1 MTIKSQIKLTNAKQ
15 FIVASVAC
23 AAGFVGVARGDDLW
37 TVYQTALAE
46 DAAYRAAE
54 LQYQSA
60 RRGVPIARG
69 AFLPA
74 INVTAGVD
82 EYNEPKPPMDAE
94 HSSRR
99 VVAGATWRVFDVAA
113 KNQLDQAKH
122 ARTRAAINF
131 EQARHALILRSAER
145 YFRLLAAHDNY
156 DVARRQQT
164 ALARQKEFA
173 SERLNV
179 GVGTKTDLFD
189 ADARYQQA
197 RADFISAE
205 DEIVNARFAL
215 AELLAG
221 ATPPLA
227 KLRDDAPLD
236 RPTPDDAAEWV
247 MRALDHN
254 LALRAA
260 QFDVAIAKDE
270 IARQRAAFLPRIS
283 LTANHERSTNPSP
296 SFNSDSTTKKYGA
309 SATWQLFSGG
319 ANLMR
324 ARRAA
329 FDYDAAE
336 QLTIALRREV
346 ESTAQAAYRA
356 VAGGVNQVAALS
368 RAVRAGESA
377 LRAKQQGFRA
387 GITTNLEVLDAQR
400 DLAQSRSDY
409 FRARY
414 DFILA
419 VLRLE
424 QSAGDL
430 NDDDVR
436 RVNGWLAGN

>member
-1 MTIKSQIKLTNAKQ
+1 MNIKSHINLMNAKQ
-15 FIVASVAC
+15 FIITAIVCSVGF
-23 AAGFVGVARGDDLW
+23 AGNARGDDLW
-37 TVYQTALAE
+37 MVYQTALAE

-54 LQYQSA
+54 LQYESA

-69 AFLPA
+69 AFFPA
-74 INVTAGVD
+74 ITVTGSVEKQSGVD
-82 EYNEPKPPMDAE
+82 GESDPDN
-94 HSSRR
+94 SSRR
-99 VVAGATWRVFDVAA
+99 IATNANWRVFDVAA

-122 ARTRAAINF
+122 ARDRAAVNF

-197 RADFISAE
+197 RADFINAE
-205 DEIVNARFAL
+205 DEIANARFAL
-215 AELLAG
+215 AELLNG
-221 ATPPLA
+221 ETPTLA
-227 KLRDDAPLD
+227 KLRDDAPLE

-270 IARQRAAFLPRIS
+270 IARQRAALLPRIS
-283 LTANHERSTNPSP
+283 LTASNARNTNLQPN
-296 SFNSDSTTKKYGA
+296 FNNDDTIQQYGA
-309 SATWQLFSGG
+309 SATWQLFAGG
-319 ANLMR
+319 SNLMR
-324 ARRAA
+324 TRRAA